1 MHTLILETKPVFF
14 NLCPNKEIINQSD
27 SRDEACLLQ
36 PVSMPIAAVAPHEFL
51 RVRVRIR
58 VRVRVRVRVQDV
70 RMLGT
75 LTLTFASISTSVP

>member
-58 VRVRVRVRVQDV
+58 VRVRVQDV